1 LWGTELIIMKD
12 RFIDLFKEALEM
24 DEDREIYLTDNFRD
38 YDEWDSLS
46 RLSLIVMLDE
56 EFSVE
61 IENEDFE
68 KIKSLGDLLKEVEK
82 RQKA

>member
-1 LWGTELIIMKD
+1 MREK
-12 RFIDLFKEALEM
+12 FITAFKEALEM
-24 DEDREIYLTDNFRD
+24 DENREIDLKDNFRD
-38 YDEWDSLS
+38 YEEWDSLS

-68 KIKSLGDLLKEVEK
+68 KIKSLGDLLNEVEK
-82 RQKA
+82 RQKI

>member
-1 LWGTELIIMKD
+1 MKD
-12 RFIDLFKEALEM
+12 RFLALFKEALEM
-24 DEDREIYLTDNFRD
+24 DEVREIDFTDNFRE
-38 YDEWDSLS
+38 YDEWDSMS

-68 KIKSLGDLLKEVEK
+68 EIKSLGDLLKEVEK

>member
-1 LWGTELIIMKD
+1 MED
-12 RFIDLFKEALEM
+12 RFLDLFKEALEM
-24 DEDREIYLTDNFRD
+24 GEDREIALTDNFRD
-38 YDEWDSLS
+38 YEEWDSMS

-61 IENEDFE
+61 IENEDFK
-68 KIKSLGDLLKEVEK
+68 KIKSLGDLLQEVEK